1 MEKEKKYPRVEFN
14 DKVLNYN
21 LIITLLILVFTI
33 IFFNNSPKTDF
44 EFFLDGLL
52 IKDRGVYSQIYPFP
66 SQIISNLI
74 MWLTPISALSIA
86 LTINFNYLSGKE
98 IISLGGVIERNGLK
112 KFFMKV
118 AWLFFILA
126 IMLMCSFP
134 IYIDY
139 SPLNEV
145 AIRTTFFRDSFIMVI
160 FLPYLFYMCSMLVM
174 SLFFTIIFHPINFF
188 KYQYKLPYT
197 YDRKDKIRLLMKN
210 KRKNGK

>member
-1 MEKEKKYPRVEFN
+1 MEDKKYPRVNINE
-14 DKVLNYN
+14 KMIKYN
-21 LIITLLILVFTI
+21 LIGALLLFIFVV
-33 IFFNNSPKTDF
+33 IFFNDIPETHF
-44 EFFLDGLL
+44 EKFLDRFL
-52 IKDRGVYSQIYPFP
+52 IKDKGIYSQIYPFQ

-74 MWLTPISALSIA
+74 MWLTPISALSLSLA
-86 LTINFNYLSGKE
+86 VKFNYLSEKE
-98 IISLGGVIERNGLK
+98 IINLGGIIEKNSIKIFLIKVIILS
-112 KFFMKV
+112 FMLAV
-118 AWLFFILA
+118 IFI
-126 IMLMCSFP
+126 CSYP

-174 SLFFTIIFHPINFF
+174 SLFFTIIFHPIKFF

-210 KRKNGK
+210 KRKNEK